1 MARNKKTEAR
11 RTTLALEITALIF
24 VFIALVFFLSLVSF
38 SPEDPTFFNSGTV
51 SRMTSNNI
59 MGNFGAQ
66 MAAFFLTLFG
76 YAAYLFPIFFTITA
90 IMLLKSRSFSP
101 LLKQLPFFL
110 VETVVVAVLFSVLL
124 KDFVMIASVTP
135 LAWESAGGII
145 GTNIKGLMLPAFNAW
160 GTVLILLF
168 IMIACFMLG
177 TRLGVSAIVTM
188 VAAVVVQGGKGFASV
203 IRRLRGEMGTM
214 KKKRRVIR
222 QIDEDKKLKQRI
234 REKVKSGEL
243 PPISHSVK
251 EETDGERSPLDIAV
265 DAGLNSRKPEDYDP
279 PWRQIFAD
287 PDADASIDRKEL
299 AHKADQL
306 VKKMQEFNVTGRVVN
321 VHPGPIVTTYEFQMD
336 PGIKFNKVLGLA
348 QDLGIALSAESIR
361 IARMFRK
368 PTIGIEVPNEK
379 RKLIVLKEILDTKE
393 FLGSRSSLT
402 ISLGK
407 TITGEPYVTELDKM
421 PHLLVAGQTGSGKSV
436 GVNGMLCAL
445 LVRNSPAQLKLILV
459 DPKMVELGVYSHIP
473 HLLTDVIT
481 DPKEAASALSWAVS
495 EMERRYKLLKELRV
509 RSLAKYNAVVASEMA
524 DDDDHE
530 ELPHIVVVIDEM
542 ADLIMVARAQVEEN
556 IARLAQKA
564 RAVGLHLIVATQR
577 PSRDIV
583 TGVIK
588 SNLTSRICYRV
599 AQMIDSRII
608 LDQVGGE
615 QLLGRGDML
624 FLPPGSSNLV
634 RIHSPFITEKE
645 VNALVDYLKDYGK
658 PTYLDGITEFGAD
671 EEEGAITFDG
681 GGGLA
686 SGDPEYVQAVKL
698 IIATGQ
704 ASVSYLQRKL
714 SIGYNKAARYIDMM
728 EQDGIVGPPARQSGK
743 PRDVLVDIEFL
754 QRLEEM
760 DE

>member
-1 MARNKKTEAR
+1 MGQKKKAASNR
-11 RTTLALEITALIF
+11 ITLAVEVTALLL
-24 VFIALVFFLSLVSF
+24 VFAALVCFLSLVSF

-51 SRMTSNNI
+51 SRMMSNNI

-66 MAAFFLTLFG
+66 ASAFLLTLFG

-90 IMLLKSRSFSP
+90 IMLLKSRSFGP
-101 LLKQLPFFL
+101 LFKQLPFFL
-110 VETVVVAVLFSVLL
+110 VETVVFAVLFAVLL
-124 KDFVMIASVTP
+124 KDFVMIASTTP
-135 LAWESAGGII
+135 LAWESAGGVI
-145 GTNIKGLMLPAFNAW
+145 GTNLKGLMLPAFNAW

-177 TRLGVSAIVTM
+177 TRLGVSVIVTTL
-188 VAAVVVQGGKGFASV
+188 AALVVQGGKGFASV
-203 IRRLRGEMGTM
+203 MRSLRGEMGTM

-222 QIDEDKKLKQRI
+222 QIDDEKKLKQRM

-243 PPISHSVK
+243 PPISRSVK
-251 EETDGERSPLDIAV
+251 EETDDGKSPLDIAV
-265 DAGLNSRKPEDYDP
+265 DAGLDTRKPEDYNP

-287 PDADASIDRKEL
+287 PDVDTSIDRKEL
-299 AHKADQL
+299 SRKAEQL
-306 VKKMQEFNVTGRVVN
+306 VKKMEEFNVTGRVVN
-321 VHPGPIVTTYEFQMD
+321 IHPGPIVTTYEFQMD
-336 PGIKFNKVLGLA
+336 PGIKFNKVLGLS
-348 QDLGIALSAESIR
+348 QDLGIALSAESVR

-393 FLGSRSSLT
+393 FLGSSSPLT
-402 ISLGK
+402 ITLGK
-407 TITGEPYVTELDKM
+407 TITGEPYVTQLDKM

-436 GVNGMLCAL
+436 GVNGMLCSL
-445 LVRNSPAQLKLILV
+445 LVRNSPQQLKLILV
-459 DPKMVELGVYSHIP
+459 DPKMVELGIYSHIP

-495 EMERRYKLLKELRV
+495 EMERRYKLLKALRV
-509 RSLAKYNAVVASEMA
+509 RSLAKYNAVVASEMT
-524 DDDDHE
+524 DEDHE
-530 ELPHIVVVIDEM
+530 QLPHICVVIDEM

-645 VNALVDYLKDYGK
+645 INALVDYLKDYDR

-671 EEEGAITFDG
+671 EDGERVTFED

-728 EQDGIVGPPARQSGK
+728 EDDGIVGPPARQSGK